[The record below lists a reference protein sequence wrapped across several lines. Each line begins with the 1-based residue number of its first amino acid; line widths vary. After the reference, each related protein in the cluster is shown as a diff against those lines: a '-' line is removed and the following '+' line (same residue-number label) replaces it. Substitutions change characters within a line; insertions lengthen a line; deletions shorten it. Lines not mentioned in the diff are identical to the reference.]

1 MDPVTRERVNV
12 RAHELAVIAGRAP
25 PHVTQADYEQAK
37 REVTGESDINRQEAM
52 LESVLKTEGIA
63 DRAICCFSAANNLRT
78 IK

>member
-52 LESVLKTEGIA
+52 LESILKTEGTA
-63 DRAICCFSAANNLRT
+63 DRAICRFSAVKNLR
-78 IK
+78 IIE